1 MYNEHIVMVF
11 AICCWVRDTALET
24 NQRDVEYSKAFLS
37 TMTRTKSELN
47 TTIPGQQG
55 YKPIATTDRI
65 KEQQKYN
72 WILKG

>member
-1 MYNEHIVMVF
+1 MYNDDLVMAF
-11 AICCWVRDTALET
+11 AIGCWVRDTALET
-24 NQRDVEYSKAFLS
+24 NQRDVQYTKAFLS

-55 YKPIATTDRI
+55 YKTVAKSARI
-65 KEQQKYN
+65 KEQQQYN

>member
-1 MYNEHIVMVF
+1 VQY
-11 AICCWVRDTALET
+11 T
-24 NQRDVEYSKAFLS
+24 KAFLS

-55 YKPIATTDRI
+55 YKTVAKSDSI
-65 KEQQKYN
+65 KEQQQFN